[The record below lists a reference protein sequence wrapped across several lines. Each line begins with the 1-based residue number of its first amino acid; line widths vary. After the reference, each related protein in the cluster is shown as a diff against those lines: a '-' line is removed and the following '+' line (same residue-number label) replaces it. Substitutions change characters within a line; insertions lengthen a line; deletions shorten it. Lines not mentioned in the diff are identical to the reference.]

1 MKKYKTSTIVIM
13 TLAGFMV
20 LMMVLSPLMAYF
32 WGGDEPANA
41 DQPAPGSDIDNRIP
55 LNNVGKLI
63 DHRFDSIADGLNM
76 SPPGAVVAQ
85 YVRAEDL
92 EGTPLMVHVIPYRV
106 YGTNVSYSYY
116 ANFWDGTWIGLHTLD
131 PRKFSFEF
139 IVSPTR
145 YDNYQVLIRD
155 KNSCNVMGD
164 PCIMGTRSKVEETVD
179 VIENEGAP
187 NAYPEFRDL
196 LESVDLD
203 APYQEVR
210 MYSQIAHK
218 YYDAMRPVGDRCE
231 RTITCIGIS
240 ENSTAILNELAA
252 NTTDEIECNVTF
264 GQGDLNLTIA
274 TITGNF
280 SAVMDAKI
288 Y

>member
-13 TLAGFMV
+13 TLAGFMI
-20 LMMVLSPLMAYF
+20 LMMVLSPLMAFF
-32 WGGDEPANA
+32 WGNDEPANT
-41 DQPAPGSDIDNRIP
+41 DQPAPESDLDNRIP
-55 LNNVGKLI
+55 LNDVGKLI

-92 EGTPLMVHVIPYRV
+92 EGTPLMEHVIPYRV
-106 YGTNVSYSYY
+106 YGTNVSHSYY
-116 ANFWDGTWIGLHTLD
+116 ASFRDGTWIGLHTLY

-145 YDNYQVLIRD
+145 CNNYPVLVRD
-155 KNSCNVMGD
+155 KNSCNIMGD

-179 VIENEGAP
+179 VIENENAP
-187 NAYPEFRDL
+187 NAYPEFREL
-196 LESVDLD
+196 LESADLD

-218 YYDAMRPVGDRCE
+218 YHDAMRPVGDRCE

-240 ENSTAILNELAA
+240 ENSTVSLNELAA
-252 NTTDEIECNVTF
+252 NTTDEIECDVTF
-264 GQGDLNLTIA
+264 DQGDLNLTIA
-274 TITGNF
+274 IITGNS
-280 SAVMDAKI
+280 SAVMGAKI
-288 Y
+288 

>member
-1 MKKYKTSTIVIM
+1 M
-13 TLAGFMV
+13 TLAGFMI
-20 LMMVLSPLMAYF
+20 LMMVLSPLISYF
-32 WGGDEPANA
+32 WVSDESDNIA
-41 DQPAPGSDIDNRIP
+41 QPAPESDIDDRIP
-55 LNNVGKLI
+55 LNNAGKLI

-76 SPPGAVVAQ
+76 SPPGVVVAQ

-92 EGTPLMVHVIPYRV
+92 EGTPLMVQVPPYGV
-106 YGTNVSYSYY
+106 YGTNISYSYY
-116 ANFWDGTWIGLHTLD
+116 AYFRDDTLIRLHTLN

-139 IVSPTR
+139 IVSPSR
-145 YDNYQVLIRD
+145 YNNHLVLIRD
-155 KNSCNVMGD
+155 KNSCNIMGD

-187 NAYPEFRDL
+187 NAYPKFREL
-196 LESVDLD
+196 LECVDLD

-218 YYDAMRPVGDRCE
+218 YHDAMRPVGDQCE

-240 ENSTAILNELAA
+240 ENSTVSLNELAA

-274 TITGNF
+274 RITGNF

>member
-13 TLAGFMV
+13 TLAGFMI
-20 LMMVLSPLMAYF
+20 LMMVLSPLIAFF
-32 WGGDEPANA
+32 WGSDESDNIA
-41 DQPAPGSDIDNRIP
+41 QPAPESDIDDRIP
-55 LNNVGKLI
+55 LNNAGKLI

-76 SPPGAVVAQ
+76 SPPGVVVAQ

-92 EGTPLMVHVIPYRV
+92 EGTPLMDVIPYRV
-106 YGTNVSYSYY
+106 YGTNVSHSYS
-116 ANFWDGTWIGLHTLD
+116 ANFRDGTWIGLHTLD

-139 IVSPTR
+139 IVSPSR
-145 YDNYQVLIRD
+145 YNNYMVLIRD
-155 KNSCNVMGD
+155 KNLCNIMGD
-164 PCIMGTRSKVEETVD
+164 PCIMGPRSKVEETVD
-179 VIENEGAP
+179 VIENENAP
-187 NAYPEFRDL
+187 NAYPNFREL
-196 LESVDLD
+196 LECVDLD

-210 MYSQIAHK
+210 MYSQIADK
-218 YYDAMRPVGDRCE
+218 YHDAMCPVGDQCE

-240 ENSTAILNELAA
+240 ENSTVSLNELAA

-264 GQGDLNLTIA
+264 DQGDLNLTIA
-274 TITGNF
+274 RITGNF